1 MACAQGSPRA
11 TQGVQARWAIP
22 RVVVSVTQPE
32 LSSCSLSRKG
42 AGGLGACESGWEA
55 GVTFVLSPRGQGPAQ
70 PQPAPRALGRP
81 ALPIHSCHQLPR
93 VSPQGER
100 LPVEPGP
107 AASPQDRAC
116 PAAKP
121 PPSPASLEHPALG
134 SLLPRAPH
142 CPGLPTFV
150 HSEKIPGLGPAPG
163 SQRLCSVMR
172 FLSPKRQKELTHPQA
187 CV

>member
-1 MACAQGSPRA
+1 MACARGSPRA
-11 TQGVQARWAIP
+11 TRGVQARWALP

-55 GVTFVLSPRGQGPAQ
+55 AVTFVLSPRGQGPAQ

-81 ALPIHSCHQLPR
+81 ALPIHSCHHLPR
-93 VSPQGER
+93 VGPQGER

-121 PPSPASLEHPALG
+121 PPSPASREHPALG
-134 SLLPRAPH
+134 SPLPRAPH
-142 CPGLPTFV
+142 RPGLPTALGSPALSTVRSSPAWGQPQV
-150 HSEKIPGLGPAPG
+150 HSAYAQL
-163 SQRLCSVMR
+163 
-172 FLSPKRQKELTHPQA
+172 
-187 CV
+187 